1 MIADDT
7 ILEFDFGQKRSKKR
21 VWSTILVLIIPL
33 LFIILFSSY
42 QQPDEDIVSFQIT
55 YSPIDFQC
63 DLQSRLYSMAWD
75 EHLGTCDDPESTIN
89 NLVKLFFEHRDFVPV
104 WTTIYDTNKQFK
116 GLMSLIDSAKYLGF
130 PLDYFDAKSIKSIC
144 NTFTETKSLES
155 RVNLEL
161 AATFS
166 AFKLMAFLK
175 SGILGVSL
183 SPRQADFMATL
194 PALLDNAISQDD
206 IRGTMLGLQPDM
218 VQFNRIVNS
227 LPHFI
232 DLHLSIQFTTPKFI
246 DDRMLARG
254 LYYAGITNTAEIDS
268 NETNAPAIAKLQ
280 RMYNLPIDSVLNKP
294 THHILVS
301 LLQYRYYQ
309 ACLNLNRL
317 RNLDNNDENF
327 LFVNIPEYK
336 LHVIESK
343 QEKEVFNVIVGKTET
358 PTPIFSSNLET
369 VITNPHWTVPKSIV
383 NEMLPKI
390 RRDSA
395 YLQKNGYVVIDGREQ
410 VVDMSSIDWSLS
422 DPLGTRYFLRQ
433 MNSSSN
439 ALGLVKFIFPNE
451 YNVYIHDT
459 PSRGLFRNTTRTY
472 SHGCIRLENPDKLA
486 QYLTDRYIDDESWNI
501 KKLISSK
508 ESKTINLKQKLGV
521 HIQYIT
527 CSGNDGYGME
537 FYKDIYNL
545 DRDEMATVF
554 PNQPE
559 I

>member
-1 MIADDT
+1 MITNRT
-7 ILEFDFGQKRSKKR
+7 ILEFDFGAKRSKKR

-42 QQPDEDIVSFQIT
+42 QKPDEDIVSFQIT
-55 YSPIDFQC
+55 YSAIDFQC
-63 DLQSRLYSMAWD
+63 ELQSKIYSMVD
-75 EHLGTCDDPESTIN
+75 YDYYGTCTDPESKIN
-89 NLVKLFFEHRDFVPV
+89 EMVKTFYENRDFEPV

-116 GLMSLIDSAKYLGF
+116 GLMSLLDSAKYLGF
-130 PLDYFDAKSIKSIC
+130 PIDYFNGKGIKTISSV
-144 NTFTETKSLES
+144 FTETKSLES
-155 RVNLEL
+155 RMNLEL
-161 AATFS
+161 SATFS
-166 AFKLMAFLK
+166 AFKMMLFLK
-175 SGILGVSL
+175 GGIVENELDAQQTEFL
-183 SPRQADFMATL
+183 ATL
-194 PALLDNAISQDD
+194 PQMLHEALAGDNVKNA
-206 IRGTMLGLQPDM
+206 MLALQPDM
-218 VQFNRIVNS
+218 VQFNRIMGS

-232 DLHLSIQFTTPKFI
+232 DLHLSIKFTTPKFI

-254 LYYAGITNTAEIDS
+254 LYYAGITQTAEIDT
-268 NETNAPAIAKLQ
+268 NATNAPAIARLQ
-280 RMYNLPIDSVLNKP
+280 QMYNLPMDSVLNKP
-294 THHILVS
+294 THDILVS

-317 RNLDNNDENF
+317 RSLGNPHENF
-327 LFVNIPEYK
+327 LFVNIPEFK

-390 RRDSA
+390 RRDST

-486 QYLTDRYIDDESWNI
+486 QYLTDRYIDDESLNI